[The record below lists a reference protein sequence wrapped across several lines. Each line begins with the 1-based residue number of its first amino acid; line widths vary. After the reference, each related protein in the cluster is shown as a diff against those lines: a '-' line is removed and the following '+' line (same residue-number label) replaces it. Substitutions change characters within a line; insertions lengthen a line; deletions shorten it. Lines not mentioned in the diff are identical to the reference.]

1 MRENR
6 ENDEWER
13 HWNTIS
19 LGIVTVATAAVGV
32 ALFATDLTE
41 TVNSWARYCLVIIAV
56 LTYLRVVYLGGR
68 VIFPTPEYLATQRT
82 SKRQLAFQLY
92 LWFGLELFTL
102 ANFLIIDAFAGLLAS
117 LIKSIEPAV

>member
-1 MRENR
+1 MREH
-6 ENDEWER
+6 EEWER

-19 LGIVTVATAAVGV
+19 LGIVTVATAAIGV

-41 TVNSWARYCLVIIAV
+41 TANSWTRYSLVIIAV

-68 VIFPTPEYLATQRT
+68 VIFSTSEDLARQRT
-82 SKRQLAFQLY
+82 SKRQLAVQLY

-102 ANFLIIDAFAGLLAS
+102 ASFLIIDALTGLLVS
-117 LIKSIEPAV
+117 SIK

>member
-41 TVNSWARYCLVIIAV
+41 TVNSWARYGLVIIAV

-68 VIFPTPEYLATQRT
+68 VIFSTPEYLAIQRT
-82 SKRQLAFQLY
+82 SKRQLALQLY